1 VFFVLHEHPP
11 DWNFPAGLPV
21 QKVQLR
27 EARIMVPSLPLPVQN
42 VPGRVCRHH
51 GLVLVLMICTVF
63 LRLARGAGEKE
74 KPGPDKKA
82 AREVD
87 AKTLATG
94 LAARIVAGGNGPGS
108 IGLLLSGRQM
118 ALWGDWQAKPQTRRP
133 DAEKAP
139 SLDPRWFGVIRDLK
153 PFDGSWAANRELKL
167 RNTVL
172 VLAAQTSPDA
182 MARSALETRDATVEN
197 MLRDPRRYRGKV
209 VRVRGRLKHLW
220 VEEAPASLKNQG
232 IEKVYEGW
240 IFTDDLQSSLAA
252 VTFSELPKGFKTGDD
267 LNYPV
272 EFDGYFL
279 KKEVEN
285 RRDLRVMPLLVGQS
299 VRRSK
304 GPFPKAKTK
313 GAPSVNHLLL
323 NIKDG
328 KPVPQT
334 PDKDVE
340 EVWGLTEILALAAK
354 TPEKAL
360 EESAEKNKYLATFAH
375 LLRDPQKYR
384 GKVLL
389 VKGRLG
395 RLREFPAPEYLK
407 ARGIQVVYE
416 GWIFLQRRLPW
427 WVLFT
432 ELPPDIKVGEQLNY
446 PVTFAGYF
454 FKKIRYHTETE
465 GDRFAPLLIGRTI
478 HREGKTGSPGMPST
492 FSTGFVVG
500 LTSLIGG
507 TIFLVVAL
515 SWWFRRGDRRL
526 HRRLATVQGQQVL
539 EPSDEPV
546 PENGSPGTGAVPGGS
561 QAIGSSPPEGG
572 RPKLPR
578 EDGFSSGSS

>member
-1 VFFVLHEHPP
+1 VLRFADPSALLELSGGVSRPKVQLKE
-11 DWNFPAGLPV
+11 ARIMVAMLPV
-21 QKVQLR
+21 QKV
-27 EARIMVPSLPLPVQN
+27 PD
-42 VPGRVCRHH
+42 RVCRHKN
-51 GLVLVLMICTVF
+51 LLLLLMVCTLL
-63 LRLARGAGEKE
+63 LRPATAAPEKE
-74 KPGPDKKA
+74 KTPPEKPA
-82 AREVD
+82 SREVD

-118 ALWGDWQAKPQTRRP
+118 ALWGDWQTKPQPRRQ

-139 SLDPRWFGVIRDLK
+139 ELDPRWFGVIRDLR
-153 PFDGSWAANRELKL
+153 PFDGSRAANRELKL

-172 VLAAQTSPDA
+172 VLAAQTSPEA
-182 MARSALETRDATVEN
+182 LAHSALETRDATVEN
-197 MLRDPRRYRGKV
+197 MLRDPKRYRGKV

-220 VEEAPASLKNQG
+220 VDQASDALKNQG

-267 LNYPV
+267 INYPV

-285 RRDLRVMPLLVGQS
+285 RSDLRVMPLLVGQT
-299 VRRSK
+299 VRRFE
-304 GPFPKAKTK
+304 GQVPKAKAR

-334 PDKDVE
+334 PDKDLE

-354 TPEKAL
+354 TPDKAL

-384 GKVLL
+384 GKVLR

-407 ARGIQVVYE
+407 ARGIKVIYE
-416 GWIFLQRRLPW
+416 GWIFPQRRLPW

-432 ELPPDIKVGEQLNY
+432 ELPADIKVGEQLNY

-478 HREGKTGSPGMPST
+478 HREGKTSSPGMAST
-492 FSTGFVVG
+492 FSTGFVVV

-507 TIFLVVAL
+507 TIVLVVAL

-526 HRRLATVQGQQVL
+526 HRRLASVQGQPVL
-539 EPSDEPV
+539 EPSDEPL

-572 RPKLPR
+572 RPNLPR
-578 EDGFSSGSS
+578 EDGFSPGSS